1 MNKNIKKKKK
11 GFTLIELVIVLA
23 VLAII
28 AMIAIPNFT
37 RVRNKALIDGDKRS
51 AEQIE
56 KITLMALANGDIPT
70 KEVNYQIVKNDGKV
84 KVTPVAPPPTRP
96 VSPSE
101 LEKVKTPPALVP
113 EANIAKY
120 EDLLRDIEN
129 PQIPATGKGGYTVV
143 VKADGS
149 VGVGYTTKP
158 TFTFNGKEVKQG
170 LAGTLADDT
179 DLIPNK

>member
-56 KITLMALANGDIPT
+56 KITLMAIANGDIT
-70 KEVNYQIVKNDGKV
+70 LDKGEQIFRILDGGSVKEGATGDGKA
-84 KVTPVAPPPTRP
+84 TFEDFYR
-96 VSPSE
+96 
-101 LEKVKTPPALVP
+101 
-113 EANIAKY
+113 EANG
-120 EDLLRDIEN
+120 
-129 PQIPATGKGGYTVV
+129 PQIPLPTGVEKSFKVT
-143 VKADGS
+143 VKA
-149 VGVGYTTKP
+149 
-158 TFTFNGKEVKQG
+158 NG
-170 LAGTLADDT
+170 
-179 DLIPNK
+179 